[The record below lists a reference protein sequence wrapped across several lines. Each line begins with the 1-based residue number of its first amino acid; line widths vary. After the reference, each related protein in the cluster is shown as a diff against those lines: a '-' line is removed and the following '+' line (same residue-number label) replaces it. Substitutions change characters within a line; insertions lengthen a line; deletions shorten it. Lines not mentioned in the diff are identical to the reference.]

1 MHGNMKN
8 PVVAVVLHALLML
21 AVPVCH
27 AATVKPVPER
37 PPVDAATPLENQQQR
52 VIVNGFRITGNTL
65 IQQEELLPLLSGFLA
80 RPCTIAD
87 LRDAAGIIT
96 KAYHDRG
103 FRLAKAYLPVQR
115 IEEGIVAIA
124 VLEGRV
130 GRLVVEGNRNY
141 SVDFIRDYILAGKP
155 EQELTVER
163 IERALLLLNSQ
174 FTDLRVTANF
184 SPGGEPG
191 TTDLTVRVEDG
202 VPVHGSLSVNN
213 YGSEFVSRYRF
224 GAELEWIN
232 PLVQG
237 SRLSL
242 GALVGDRIERMKVF
256 NAGYSLPLNSRGSMA
271 SVRFSTG
278 TFDVGKDFAD
288 LGIRNSET
296 GIDLS
301 LSHPIVRSR
310 TAGLSAALGFRSSD
324 ARFYQLDEVSSK
336 DNIRALYASLQG
348 DMVHHGGRSVASLS
362 FARGLGGWLDGTES
376 GDPLASRLGADND
389 FWRLNG
395 SVARL
400 QPITDVFSLLLRVGG
415 QWADEPL
422 LAGEEWL
429 AGGVNSVHGYAPG
442 EESGERGY
450 VLNVALRAS
459 PLKNRELLQLSAF
472 FDHGYAWRRSGDS
485 GDAAGRSLTG
495 AGIGVYS
502 KFNVAV
508 PAELRLDLG
517 WPIDPSGNALDES
530 PVLYMETAFRF

>member
-1 MHGNMKN
+1 MNIS
-8 PVVAVVLHALLML
+8 VSAIVLHALFLI

-27 AATVKPVPER
+27 AVPVKPLQEQRTADIEKPSAE
-37 PPVDAATPLENQQQR
+37 EKQR
-52 VIVNGFRITGNTL
+52 VTVNGFRITGNTL
-65 IQQEELLPLLSGFLA
+65 IKQDELLSLLSGYLA
-80 RPCTIAD
+80 KPCTISD
-87 LRDAAGIIT
+87 LRNATGIVT

-103 FRLAKAYLPVQR
+103 FSLAKAYLPVQR

-130 GRLVVEGNRNY
+130 GRIVVEGNRNY
-141 SVDFIRDYILAGKP
+141 SADFIREYILAGKP
-155 EQELTVER
+155 ENELTVER

-184 SPGGEPG
+184 SPGGESG
-191 TTDLTVRVEDG
+191 TTDLTVSVEDG

-242 GALVGDRIERMKVF
+242 GAQAGDRIERMKVF

-296 GIDLS
+296 S
-301 LSHPIVRSR
+301 LDFSLAHPVVRSR
-310 TAGLSAALGFRSSD
+310 TAGLTAALGFRGSD

-348 DMVHHGGRSVASLS
+348 DMVHHGGRSLASVSLT
-362 FARGLGGWLDGTES
+362 RGLGGWLDGTES
-376 GDPLASRLGADND
+376 GDPLASRVGTDND

-400 QPITDVFSLLLRVGG
+400 QPINDVFSALLRVGG

-429 AGGVNSVHGYAPG
+429 VGGVNSVHGYAPG
-442 EESGERGY
+442 EESGEKGY
-450 VLNVALRAS
+450 SFNLALRAS

-472 FDHGYAWRRSGDS
+472 FDHGYVWKGSGDP
-485 GDAAGRSLTG
+485 AGRSLTG
-495 AGIGVYS
+495 AGVGVYS
-502 KFNVAV
+502 KFDVAV
-508 PAELRLDLG
+508 PAALRFDVG
-517 WPIDPSGNALDES
+517 WPIDPSGNSLDES
-530 PVLYMETAFRF
+530 PVLYMETELRF